1 MLFLLFPIVYLR
13 TECSEKNFF
22 EGKIVKKG
30 RDRERKE
37 VGESGEEG
45 GRKEGQARDTSE
57 SHSILCVT

>member
-45 GRKEGQARDTSE
+45 GR
-57 SHSILCVT
+57 